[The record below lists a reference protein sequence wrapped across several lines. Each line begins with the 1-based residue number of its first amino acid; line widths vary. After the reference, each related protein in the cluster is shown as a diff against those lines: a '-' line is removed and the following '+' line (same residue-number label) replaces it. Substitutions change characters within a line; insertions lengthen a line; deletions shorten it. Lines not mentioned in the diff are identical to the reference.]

1 MVALDSAAQAL
12 PDGGEPLA
20 DLLGDIREG
29 FANVMG
35 DYPVVTVALLVP
47 VGVAFLLYGF
57 RLYRWL
63 VVLAYVGIGVFLGM
77 AAALY
82 LGFSQ
87 PVGIMVGAVLL
98 GVLAWPLH
106 RAACGLLGGML
117 FAAIFIEIAGLMEI
131 HGTMPLLLIGGVALV
146 AGIAL
151 TVLVMKPLIVVMTS
165 LAGAL
170 LVSLGTFYLTL
181 LWPAIGGPVN
191 RVIDARA
198 YIPVVV
204 VLLLAAVGSVLQI
217 LDTAESRKKKTKKK
231 KKGAGDD

>member
-12 PDGGEPLA
+12 PDGGEPMA
-20 DLLGDIREG
+20 DLLGDIRDG
-29 FANVMG
+29 LANVMG
-35 DYPVVTVALLVP
+35 DYPVATVALLVP

-63 VVLAYVGIGVFLGM
+63 VVLAYVGIGVLLGM

-117 FAAIFIEIAGLMEI
+117 FAVIFIEIAGVMEI
-131 HGTMPLLLIGGVALV
+131 HGITPLLLIGGVALV

-165 LAGAL
+165 LAGAS

-191 RVIDARA
+191 RVIHARA

-231 KKGAGDD
+231 GAGDD

>member
-12 PDGGEPLA
+12 PDGGEPMA
-20 DLLGDIREG
+20 DLLGDIRDG

-35 DYPVVTVALLVP
+35 DYPLATVALLVP

-63 VVLAYVGIGVFLGM
+63 VVLAYVGIGVLLGM

-117 FAAIFIEIAGLMEI
+117 FAVIFIVTPAHAGSL
-131 HGTMPLLLIGGVALV
+131 HGRT
-146 AGIAL
+146 
-151 TVLVMKPLIVVMTS
+151 TKTS
-165 LAGAL
+165 CQADPSARLRGQRA
-170 LVSLGTFYLTL
+170 
-181 LWPAIGGPVN
+181 
-191 RVIDARA
+191 DACA
-198 YIPVVV
+198 C
-204 VLLLAAVGSVLQI
+204 AS
-217 LDTAESRKKKTKKK
+217 
-231 KKGAGDD
+231 